1 MIIIRRRFGKWA
13 VFLLGVCGVGLGCSL
28 GSGASLPTPTAIPVL
43 AVTVT
48 PTPTD
53 IPSEANTDSASVS
66 SPAAAETP
74 STEEVAPASEP
85 INTPAPPAATT
96 PPQPTTSAV
105 QTASGGK
112 IVGVFHANEEDL
124 PALASYGVNTVLVL
138 LKPDQA
144 VSYLETAEQVGI
156 HVIASLVPRQHMIDR
171 TCATQAGSRE
181 EARSCPFDP
190 EAFRTALERYRSL
203 NLSRFAGTSFY
214 THMMLDEPFDSTDW
228 GGGIPDEDLR
238 QASAYSKEILGD
250 IPTAVNAGY
259 VPPTMG
265 AGLVDVVSSTFY
277 ANKEAR
283 FGSVEAYLSDQMNNL
298 ASVRSNQPDLQYII
312 ILQAVGG
319 DQFGSF
325 PTVADMEAKAVY
337 ACQQPS
343 VNGVLW
349 WAWHQ
354 RTPEDFST
362 TVNGPNGQSY
372 IEMLGRIAQACGN

>member
-1 MIIIRRRFGKWA
+1 MIIRRRFGKWV
-13 VFLLGVCGVGLGCSL
+13 VFLLGICGVGLGCSL
-28 GSGASLPTPTAIPVL
+28 GSIASSPTPTAIPVL
-43 AVTVT
+43 AVTLT
-48 PTPTD
+48 PTPADTSSGAD
-53 IPSEANTDSASVS
+53 TNSAIDSS
-66 SPAAAETP
+66 AAVETP
-74 STEEVAPASEP
+74 SAEEVAPASEP
-85 INTPAPPAATT
+85 TNTPAT
-96 PPQPTTSAV
+96 PPQPTTADI
-105 QTASGGK
+105 QAASGGK
-112 IVGVFHANEEDL
+112 VVGVFHANEEDL

-138 LKPDQA
+138 LDPDQA
-144 VSYLETAEQVGI
+144 VSYLETAEEVGI
-156 HVIASLVPRQHMIDR
+156 QVIASLVRRQHMIDR

-190 EAFRTALERYRSL
+190 EAFRAALERYRSM
-203 NLSRFAGTSFY
+203 NLSRFAGTSFH

-265 AGLVDVVSSTFY
+265 TGLVDVVSSTFY

-298 ASVRSNQPDLQYII
+298 APVRSDQPDLQYII
-312 ILQAVGG
+312 IFQAVGG